1 MGGFEGWLLAAGSG
15 VGHWRRR
22 TMLGLAGEVARRGG
36 LLLSVTPRLHG
47 GALGTGA
54 AKGLLAVV

>member
-1 MGGFEGWLLAAGSG
+1 
-15 VGHWRRR
+15 
-22 TMLGLAGEVARRGG
+22 MLGLAGEVARRGG